1 MMLKNIITIIT
12 YYVIFAYYLIA
23 AFASYYMLRCIIKL
37 FSGDNLSLV
46 ELEMFYAAFAVI
58 LLGISFQNTGNVLLS
73 FLSLIGLN

>member
-1 MMLKNIITIIT
+1 MKFSNLLQIFI
-12 YYVIFAYYLIA
+12 YFLIFAYNLIA
-23 AFASYYMLRCIIKL
+23 AIASYYMLRCIIKL

-58 LLGISFQNTGNVLLS
+58 LIGISFQNTGNVLLS